1 MTDSSKYYV
10 FYDGDC
16 GMCNY
21 WVQWILKNDDR
32 KQFLFSA
39 LQSEFGQ
46 KFLKERNLENQQ
58 LNTLYLWKPNAFY
71 EMKSRAVFKIA
82 KILGG
87 KYTVLGYLNFLPR
100 LVTDFCYDRVAANRK
115 GFSVQHCALP
125 TAEEKGRFIEK

>member
-16 GMCNY
+16 GLCNY
-21 WVQWILKNDDR
+21 WVQWILKNDHQ

-58 LNTLYLWKPNAFY
+58 LTTLYLWKPKAFY
-71 EMKSRAVFKIA
+71 ETKSRAVFKIA

-87 KYTVLGYLNFLPR
+87 KYAVFGYLNLLPR
-100 LVTDFCYDRVAANRK
+100 PVTDFCYDRVAANRK

-125 TAEEKGRFIEK
+125 TAEEQGRFIEK

>member
-16 GMCNY
+16 GLCNY
-21 WVQWILKNDDR
+21 WVQWILKNDHR

-58 LNTLYLWKPNAFY
+58 LNTLYLWKPKAFY
-71 EMKSRAVFKIA
+71 ETISRAVFKIA

-87 KYTVLGYLNFLPR
+87 KYAVFGYLNLLPR
-100 LVTDFCYDRVAANRK
+100 PVTDFCYDRVAANRK
-115 GFSVQHCALP
+115 GFLVQHCALP
-125 TAEEKGRFIEK
+125 TAEEQGRFIEK

>member
-16 GMCNY
+16 GLCNY
-21 WVQWILKNDDR
+21 WVQWILKNDHR

-58 LNTLYLWKPNAFY
+58 LNTLYLWKLKAFY
-71 EMKSRAVFKIA
+71 ETKSRAVFKIA

-87 KYTVLGYLNFLPR
+87 KYAVFGYLNLLPR
-100 LVTDFCYDRVAANRK
+100 PVTDFCYDRVAANRK

>member
-1 MTDSSKYYV
+1 MTDASKYYV

-21 WVQWILKNDDR
+21 WVQWILKKDRR

-46 KFLKERNLENQQ
+46 QFLKERNLETKL
-58 LNTLYLWKPNAFY
+58 LNTLYLWKPNSFY
-71 EMKSRAVFKIA
+71 DTKSRAVFHIA

-87 KYTVLGYLNFLPR
+87 KYSVLGYFSIFPEVL
-100 LVTDFCYDRVAANRK
+100 TDFVYDQIAANRQR
-115 GFSVQHCALP
+115 FSVKQCHLP
-125 TAEEKGRFIEK
+125 TEEEKARFIDR

>member
-1 MTDSSKYYV
+1 MDTSKYYV

-16 GMCNY
+16 GLCNY
-21 WVQWILKNDDR
+21 WVQWILKNDHQ

-58 LNTLYLWKPNAFY
+58 LTTLYLWKPKAFY
-71 EMKSRAVFKIA
+71 ETKSRAVFKIA

-87 KYTVLGYLNFLPR
+87 KYAVFGYLNLLPR
-100 LVTDFCYDRVAANRK
+100 PVTDFCYDRVAANRK

-125 TAEEKGRFIEK
+125 TAEEQGRFIEK

>member
-16 GMCNY
+16 GLCNY
-21 WVQWILKNDDR
+21 WVQWILKNDHR

-58 LNTLYLWKPNAFY
+58 LNTLYLWKPKAFY
-71 EMKSRAVFKIA
+71 ETKSRAVFKIA

-87 KYTVLGYLNFLPR
+87 KYAVFGYLNLLPR
-100 LVTDFCYDRVAANRK
+100 PVTDFFYDRIAANRK
-115 GFSVQHCALP
+115 GFLVQHCALP
-125 TAEEKGRFIEK
+125 TAEEQGRFIEK